1 MKKSLLQKPI
11 REILEKNGFTRV
23 KGDDYESL
31 SPDGGTKIIIRI
43 PDGKKGFIIGAQF
56 AHIGAFD
63 GLLSHA
69 AMKQFDFAYELAFAS
84 VKEYEAEEI
93 TDSALKVIEAYKAY
107 AQNGEAEIKNRIDE
121 WTFGDTDENE
131 KDILRKYLGLSGIDP
146 YSDEYFEETLF
157 RMANGGSKL
166 IPLPEYAEHKDFYDG
181 YTEHGAS
188 ISANEKDNT
197 VTIFFPPQKKW
208 YQQ

>member
-11 REILEKNGFTRV
+11 RDILEKNGFARV
-23 KGDDYESL
+23 KGDDHASL
-31 SPDGGTKIIIRI
+31 SQDGKTKIIIRI

-84 VKEYEAEEI
+84 VKEYESEEI

-107 AQNGEAEIKNRIDE
+107 VENGEAEIKNRIDE

-131 KDILRKYLGLSGIDP
+131 KDILRKYLGLPGMDP

-166 IPLPEYAEHKDFYDG
+166 IPLPEYAEHKAFYG
-181 YTEHGAS
+181 RYTEHGAS
-188 ISANEKDNT
+188 ISVNEKDNT
-197 VTIFFPPQKKW
+197 VTVFFPPQKKR